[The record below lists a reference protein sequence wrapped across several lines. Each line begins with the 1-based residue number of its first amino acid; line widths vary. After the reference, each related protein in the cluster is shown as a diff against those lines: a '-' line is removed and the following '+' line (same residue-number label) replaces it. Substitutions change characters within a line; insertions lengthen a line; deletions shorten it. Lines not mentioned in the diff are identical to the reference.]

1 MRKVLFAADSDRH
14 SRLTVGQESGGNNIK
29 NINNNYII

>member
-14 SRLTVGQESGGNNIK
+14 GWLTVGQESGGNNIN